1 LKPAHRRKARRFAI
15 QAIYQWQL
23 AGGEINDIQ
32 AQYMADNDTSTF
44 DVEYFNGLVRGVLTQ
59 LNEIDTII
67 GPFLDREINGVDPI
81 ERAILRVSTYE
92 MKHHLDVPYRV
103 VINEAIELAKIF
115 GATDGHK
122 YVNGVMD
129 KLPATLRSVEYNANK
144 R

>member
-1 LKPAHRRKARRFAI
+1 
-15 QAIYQWQL
+15 
-23 AGGEINDIQ
+23 
-32 AQYMADNDTSTF
+32 MADNDTSTF

-129 KLPATLRSVEYNANK
+129 KLPASLRSVEYKASK